1 MIQPTATG
9 RQVQLM
15 ITCLCDAFYADVAK
29 AVYAV
34 LRHAGCSIDIP
45 EAQTCCG
52 QPAFNAGDWDS
63 ARRVLRHTEKVFA
76 GDGPIVLGSG
86 SCAAMLR
93 HGTELA
99 FEKESDREA
108 FHRLGE
114 RTWELTEFLV
124 HGLELSHWGG
134 SFKGKIALHKSC
146 HTRNTRVYESAL
158 QLLSTIEGLEL
169 VEVGE
174 LEQCCGFGG
183 TFSVS
188 FPNVSTE
195 MGQLKVKHLMA
206 NQPDV
211 VATLDM
217 ACMMHFGGIMDRQG
231 IPVRRLHVAQI
242 LAEALNLLP
251 A

>member
-34 LRHAGCSIDIP
+34 LDHAGCSIDVP
-45 EAQTCCG
+45 EGQTCCG

-63 ARRVLRHTEKVFA
+63 ARKVMRHTQKVFK
-76 GDGPIVLGSG
+76 GDRPIVLGSG

-93 HGTELA
+93 HGSELA
-99 FEKESDREA
+99 FEDQKDQEA
-108 FHRLGE
+108 FEKLGK

-124 HGLELSHWGG
+124 HGLGMETWGG
-134 SFKGKIALHKSC
+134 KFPARIALHKSC
-146 HTRNTRVYESAL
+146 HTRNTRVYESAVK
-158 QLLSTIEGLEL
+158 LLSSIEGLEL
-169 VEVGE
+169 VKVDE

-183 TFSVS
+183 TFCVS
-188 FPNVSTE
+188 FPHVSTE
-195 MGQLKVKHLMA
+195 MGNLKVQHLTE
-206 NQPDV
+206 NNPDV

-217 ACMMHFGGIMDRQG
+217 ACMMHFGGLMDRKG
-231 IPVRRLHVAQI
+231 MSFRRMHVAQI
-242 LAEALNLLP
+242 LAEALNITP